1 LEIRFSVPTQL
12 NDLEE
17 KMSVNRPAILQTL
30 VSVVICTFSC
40 VFSAQSAVIYTFVGA
55 PLIAQTSDV
64 LFPEVT
70 TYPPAAQ
77 PPLYAASLSF
87 AAPLA
92 FGATTAINAEFGG
105 FDLVGGASQ
114 GGVLAFSADADL
126 PAFGAL
132 PIRSAPLDI
141 YTAAT
146 LGDEVHLFKYTTVEG
161 SITTD
166 AAGNISEWAL
176 DFIRHSVA
184 DDDAIVCTGLACVP
198 SVELTTQDLVLSITS
213 GPSQDRN
220 LPHVALNGVAADGS
234 LDISFVDTA
243 FGDTGAIQ
251 DRSFSGGPGSWTVTG
266 TPVPEPGTLALML
279 FVGLGFAAARRR

>member
-1 LEIRFSVPTQL
+1 
-12 NDLEE
+12 LEE
-17 KMSVNRPAILQTL
+17 KMSVNHPTIFQ
-30 VSVVICTFSC
+30 SVATVLLCTFSC

-64 LFPEVT
+64 AFPEVT
-70 TYPPAAQ
+70 TYPPAAH
-77 PPLYAASLSF
+77 PPPYAATLSF

-92 FGATTAINAEFGG
+92 FGAMTAINAEFGG

-126 PAFGAL
+126 APFGAL

-141 YTAAT
+141 YTASI
-146 LGDEVHLFKYTTVEG
+146 LGDELHLFKYSTVEG

-166 AAGNISEWAL
+166 AAGNISEWNL
-176 DFIRHSVA
+176 NFIRHSVE
-184 DDDAIVCTGLACVP
+184 DDDGIVCTGLACVP
-198 SVELTTQDLVLSITS
+198 SLELTEQDLVLSITS

-234 LDISFVDTA
+234 VDISFVDTA
-243 FGDTGAIQ
+243 FGDAGAIQ
-251 DRSFSGGPGSWTVTG
+251 NRSFSGGPGSWTVTG

-279 FVGLGFAAARRR
+279 FAGFGFAAARRQ

>member
-1 LEIRFSVPTQL
+1 
-12 NDLEE
+12 
-17 KMSVNRPAILQTL
+17 MSANRPAIFQ
-30 VSVVICTFSC
+30 SVATVLLCTFSC

-64 LFPEVT
+64 LSPVVT

-77 PPLYAASLSF
+77 PSPYAASLSF

-92 FGATTAINAEFGG
+92 LGATTAIDAEFGG

-126 PAFGAL
+126 LAFGAL
-132 PIRSAPLDI
+132 PIRSEPLDI
-141 YTAAT
+141 YTAST
-146 LGDEVHLFKYTTVEG
+146 FGDEVHLFKYSTVEG

-176 DFIRHSVA
+176 NFIRHSVA
-184 DDDAIVCTGLACVP
+184 DDNAIVCIGLACVP
-198 SVELTTQDLVLSITS
+198 SLELTAQDLVLSITS

-220 LPHVALNGVAADGS
+220 LPHIALNGVASDGS
-234 LDISFVDTA
+234 VDISFVDTA
-243 FGDTGAIQ
+243 FGDSGAVQ
-251 DRSFSGGPGSWTVTG
+251 DRSFSGDIGSWTVTG
-266 TPVPEPGTLALML
+266 TPVSAPSTLALML
-279 FVGLGFAAARRR
+279 FAGLGLAAARRR

>member
-1 LEIRFSVPTQL
+1 
-12 NDLEE
+12 
-17 KMSVNRPAILQTL
+17 MSVNRPTIFQ
-30 VSVVICTFSC
+30 SVATVLLCTFSC

-55 PLIAQTSDV
+55 PLIAKTSNAV
-64 LFPEVT
+64 FPEVT
-70 TYPPAAQ
+70 TYPPTAQ
-77 PPLYAASLSF
+77 PAPYAASLSF

-114 GGVLAFSADADL
+114 GDVLAFSADADAL
-126 PAFGAL
+126 GFGAL

-146 LGDEVHLFKYTTVEG
+146 LGDEVHLFKYSTVEG

-166 AAGNISEWAL
+166 AAGNISEWDL
-176 DFIRHSVA
+176 VFIRHSVQ
-184 DDDAIVCTGLACVP
+184 DDNAIVCIGLACVP
-198 SVELTTQDLVLSITS
+198 SVELTNQDLVLSITS

-234 LDISFVDTA
+234 VDISFVDTA
-243 FGDTGAIQ
+243 FGDSGAIQ
-251 DRSFSGGPGSWTVTG
+251 DRSFSGDIGSWTVTG
-266 TPVPEPGTLALML
+266 TPVPEPATLALML
-279 FVGLGFAAARRR
+279 LVGFGFAAARKR